1 MYKKGIL
8 VQMEETNMNK
18 NHLIA
23 AALLLTTV
31 LGTAACGSADDSG
44 TVVTDAAV
52 ATTAAVQET
61 EPVETRM
68 YDGVPDKDYGGKTFD
83 ILTAGNWNNEWT
95 EIYDFQ
101 AEEENGEPINDAV
114 FKRNVAIEERFNVDI
129 VEINN
134 MGTDKGGTG
143 KGAKFIEKSVMASD
157 FAYDASQ
164 MGAYDVSTLSYNN
177 YLLDLASEV
186 PNLDLTKPW
195 WDQKANTDLAMKG
208 KMFYTTGD
216 ISTIDNDCT
225 FCILFNKN
233 LLNTYDMED
242 PYQLVR
248 DGKWTL
254 DKFMEMASQ
263 VSQDLNGDSK
273 YDENDLYGFCIWQ
286 DSMMGMVNAA
296 GEKFC
301 TINENGEL
309 ALSLNTERTVDMIT
323 RYMELAFDRT
333 LSFSIFHSGDLIE
346 TMFAND
352 QVLFYSRYLCI
363 IKKYRNMDTDF
374 GLLPYPKYDE
384 AQQLYYQTVA
394 PYGCSFICVPAVVE
408 DVEMTGS
415 VLEAMACESMY
426 TVTPAYYD
434 ITLEGKQLR
443 DDESSEML
451 DIILGNRV
459 FDLGQ
464 FYQVGGYNEEIMNL
478 FRNNKK
484 DFLSMYEKHLKKA
497 EKQLTKIN
505 TSFAEVE

>member
-1 MYKKGIL
+1 MYGK
-8 VQMEETNMNK
+8 
-18 NHLIA
+18 HLTA
-23 AALLLTTV
+23 VALLLVTL
-31 LGTAACGSADDSG
+31 LGTAACGSSDDG
-44 TVVTDAAV
+44 AAVTDAAEQ
-52 ATTAAVQET
+52 TAAAVAET
-61 EPVETRM
+61 ETAETRL
-68 YDGVPDKDYGGKTFD
+68 YDSVPDKDFGGKTFD
-83 ILTAGNWNNEWT
+83 ILTAGNWNNDWT

-114 FKRNVAIEERFNVDI
+114 FQRNLAIEERFNVDI

-134 MGTDKGGTG
+134 MGNDKGGTG

-157 FAYDASQ
+157 FAYDASL

-186 PNLDLTKPW
+186 PHVDLTKPW
-195 WDQKANTDLAMKG
+195 WDQKASSDLAMRG
-208 KMFYTTGD
+208 KMYYTTGD

-225 FCILFNKN
+225 FCMLFNKN

-301 TINENGEL
+301 TINESGDLEL
-309 ALSLNTERTVDMIT
+309 TLNTERTMDMIT
-323 RYMELAFDRT
+323 RYMTLAYDRT
-333 LSFSIFHSGDLIE
+333 ISFSIFHSGDLIE
-346 TMFAND
+346 QMFAND

-374 GLLPYPKYDE
+374 GVLPYPKFDE
-384 AQQLYYQTVA
+384 AQDAYYHTVA

-443 DDESSEML
+443 DDESAEML
-451 DIILGNRV
+451 DLILGSRV

-478 FRNNKK
+478 FRNNKT
-484 DFLSMYEKHLKKA
+484 DFISMYEKFENKAIKKL
-497 EKQLTKIN
+497 EEIN
-505 TSFAEVE
+505 TAFAAVE

>member
-1 MYKKGIL
+1 MEKTNRSNETEDLIMYAK
-8 VQMEETNMNK
+8 
-18 NHLIA
+18 HLTA
-23 AALLLTTV
+23 AALLLVTL
-31 LGTAACGSADDSG
+31 LGTAACGGTSGDS
-44 TVVTDAAV
+44 TAVTEAV
-52 ATTAAVQET
+52 GQTTAAMET
-61 EPVETRM
+61 EPVETRL
-68 YDGVPDKDYGGKTFD
+68 YADVPDNDFGGKTFD

-114 FKRNVAIEERFNVDI
+114 FQRNLAIEERFNVEI

-134 MGTDKGGTG
+134 MGNDKGGTG

-157 FAYDASQ
+157 FAYDASL

-186 PNLDLTKPW
+186 PHIDLTQPW

-208 KMFYTTGD
+208 KMYYTPGD

-225 FCILFNKN
+225 FCMLFNKN
-233 LLNTYDMED
+233 LLNRYDMED

-254 DKFMEMASQ
+254 DKFIEMASQ
-263 VSQDLNGDSK
+263 VSQDLNGDAK

-301 TINENGEL
+301 TVNDNGDLEL
-309 ALSLNTERTVDMIT
+309 TLNTERSLDMIN

-333 LSFSIFHSGDLIE
+333 LAFSIFHSGDLIE

-374 GLLPYPKYDE
+374 GILPYPKYDE
-384 AQQLYYQTVA
+384 AQDQYYHTVA

-408 DVEMTGS
+408 DVDMTGAI
-415 VLEAMACESMY
+415 LEAMACESLY

-451 DIILGNRV
+451 DIILGSRV

-464 FYQVGGYNEEIMNL
+464 FYQVGTYNEQIMNL

-484 DFLSMYEKHLKKA
+484 EFTSMCEKFEKKA
-497 EKQLTKIN
+497 LRDLEKIN
-505 TSFAEVE
+505 TAFAEVE

>member
-1 MYKKGIL
+1 
-8 VQMEETNMNK
+8 
-18 NHLIA
+18 
-23 AALLLTTV
+23 
-31 LGTAACGSADDSG
+31 
-44 TVVTDAAV
+44 
-52 ATTAAVQET
+52 
-61 EPVETRM
+61 
-68 YDGVPDKDYGGKTFD
+68 
-83 ILTAGNWNNEWT
+83 
-95 EIYDFQ
+95 
-101 AEEENGEPINDAV
+101 
-114 FKRNVAIEERFNVDI
+114 
-129 VEINN
+129 
-134 MGTDKGGTG
+134 
-143 KGAKFIEKSVMASD
+143 
-157 FAYDASQ
+157 
-164 MGAYDVSTLSYNN
+164 
-177 YLLDLASEV
+177 
-186 PNLDLTKPW
+186 
-195 WDQKANTDLAMKG
+195 
-208 KMFYTTGD
+208 
-216 ISTIDNDCT
+216 
-225 FCILFNKN
+225 
-233 LLNTYDMED
+233 
-242 PYQLVR
+242 
-248 DGKWTL
+248 
-254 DKFMEMASQ
+254 
-263 VSQDLNGDSK
+263 
-273 YDENDLYGFCIWQ
+273 
-286 DSMMGMVNAA
+286 MGMVNAA

-384 AQQLYYQTVA
+384 AQPLYYQTVA

>member
-1 MYKKGIL
+1 MKR
-8 VQMEETNMNK
+8 
-18 NHLIA
+18 NHLTA
-23 AALLLTTV
+23 AALLLVTL
-31 LGTAACGSADDSG
+31 LGTAACGSGGDTAA
-44 TVVTDAAV
+44 VTDAV
-52 ATTAAVQET
+52 ADTTAAIET
-61 EPVETRM
+61 EPVETRL
-68 YDGVPDKDYGGKTFD
+68 YDAVPDKDFGGKTFD

-101 AEEENGEPINDAV
+101 AEEEIGEPINDAV
-114 FKRNVAIEERFNVDI
+114 YKRNLTVEERFNVDI

-134 MGTDKGGTG
+134 MGADKGGTG

-157 FAYDASQ
+157 FAYDAASI
-164 MGAYDVSTLSYNN
+164 GAYDVSTLSYNN
-177 YLLDLASEV
+177 YLMDLASEV
-186 PNLDLTKPW
+186 PYLDLSNPW

-233 LLNTYDMED
+233 LLGTYDMED

-254 DKFMEMASQ
+254 DKFIEMASQ

-273 YDENDLYGFCIWQ
+273 YNENDLYGFCIWQ
-286 DSMMGMVNAA
+286 DSMMGMINAA

-301 TINENGEL
+301 TINAAGDLEL
-309 ALSLNTERTVDMIT
+309 TLNTARTNDMLT
-323 RYMELAFDRT
+323 RYMELAYDRT
-333 LSFSIFHSGDLIE
+333 ISYSIFHSGDLIE

-384 AQQLYYQTVA
+384 AQENYYQTVA

-415 VLEAMACESMY
+415 VLEAMACESLY

-443 DDESSEML
+443 DNESAEML

-459 FDLGQ
+459 FDLGL
-464 FYQVGGYNEEIMNL
+464 FYQVGSYNEEIMNL

-484 DFLSMYEKHLKKA
+484 DFVSMYEKHEKKALKK
-497 EKQLTKIN
+497 LDNIN
-505 TSFAEVE
+505 AAFAGVE

>member
-1 MYKKGIL
+1 MMYGK
-8 VQMEETNMNK
+8 
-18 NHLIA
+18 HLTA
-23 AALLLTTV
+23 AALLLVTL
-31 LGTAACGSADDSG
+31 LGAASCGSSGDSG
-44 TVVTDAAV
+44 TVTEATQPTTD
-52 ATTAAVQET
+52 AVQET
-61 EPVETRM
+61 ETAETRL
-68 YDGVPDKDYGGKTFD
+68 YDNVPDKDFGGKTFD

-114 FKRNVAIEERFNVDI
+114 FHRNLAIEERFNVDI

-134 MGTDKGGTG
+134 MGNDKGGTG
-143 KGAKFIEKSVMASD
+143 KGSKFIEKSVMASD
-157 FAYDASQ
+157 LAYDASL

-186 PNLDLTKPW
+186 PNIDLTQPW
-195 WDQKANTDLAMKG
+195 WDQKANSDLAMRG
-208 KMFYTTGD
+208 KMYYTTGD

-254 DKFMEMASQ
+254 DKFIEMASQ

-301 TINENGEL
+301 TINAQGDLEL
-309 ALSLNTERTVDMIT
+309 TLNTERSQNMIE
-323 RYMELAFDRT
+323 RYMELAFDRS
-333 LSFSIFHSGDLIE
+333 LAYSIYHNPDVIE

-363 IKKYRNMDTDF
+363 IKKYRDMDTDF
-374 GLLPYPKYDE
+374 GILPYPKYDE
-384 AQQLYYQTVA
+384 AQDAYYHTVA

-443 DDESSEML
+443 DNESSEML
-451 DIILGNRV
+451 DIILGSRV

-464 FYQVGGYNEEIMNL
+464 FYQVGTYNEQIMNL

-484 DFLSMYEKHLKKA
+484 EFVSMCEKFEKKA
-497 EKQLTKIN
+497 NNDLNKIN
-505 TSFAEVE
+505 TAFAEME

>member
-1 MYKKGIL
+1 MMRK
-8 VQMEETNMNK
+8 Q
-18 NHLIA
+18 LIA
-23 AALLLTTV
+23 TALLAVTL
-31 LGTAACGSADDSG
+31 LGTASCGGAGTEASG
-44 TVVTDAAV
+44 TDAAV
-52 ATTAAVQET
+52 DTAATDTT
-61 EPVETRM
+61 EAVETRL
-68 YDGVPDKDYGGKTFD
+68 YDNVPDKDFGGKTFD

-101 AEEENGEPINDAV
+101 AEEQNGEPINDAV
-114 FKRNVAIEERFNVDI
+114 FARNLAIEERFNVDI
-129 VEINN
+129 VEINH
-134 MGTDKGGTG
+134 MGTANGGGTG
-143 KGAKFIEKSVMASD
+143 SGAKFIEKSVMASD
-157 FAYDASQ
+157 FAYDASL

-186 PNLDLTKPW
+186 PNIDLSQPW
-195 WDQKANTDLAMKG
+195 WDQKANADLAMKG
-208 KMFYTTGD
+208 KMYYTTGD

-225 FCILFNKN
+225 FCLLFNKQ

-248 DGKWTL
+248 DGTWTL

-301 TINENGEL
+301 TINDKGDLEL
-309 ALSLNTERTVDMIT
+309 TLNTERTLDMVT
-323 RYMELAFDRT
+323 RYMTLAYDRQ
-333 LSFSIFHSGDLIE
+333 LSYSLYHNTDAIE
-346 TMFAND
+346 AMFAND

-363 IKKYRNMDTDF
+363 IKKYRDMDTDF
-374 GLLPYPKYDE
+374 GILPYPKYDE
-384 AQQLYYQTVA
+384 KQEEYYHTVA

-408 DVEMTGS
+408 DVEMSGS
-415 VLEAMACESMY
+415 ILEAMACESMY

-434 ITLEGKQLR
+434 ITLEGKMIR

-459 FDLGQ
+459 FDLGL

-484 DFLSMYEKHLKKA
+484 DFISMYEKYEKRALKKL
-497 EKQLTKIN
+497 EEIN
-505 TSFAEVE
+505 EAFDAVE

>member
-1 MYKKGIL
+1 MYRKQL
-8 VQMEETNMNK
+8 T
-18 NHLIA
+18 A
-23 AALLLTTV
+23 AALLLVTL
-31 LGTAACGSADDSG
+31 LGTAACASSG
-44 TVVTDAAV
+44 EGTTVTDAPEQ
-52 ATTAAVQET
+52 TTAAAET
-61 EPVETRM
+61 EPAETRLH
-68 YDGVPDKDYGGKTFD
+68 DSVPDKDFGGKTFD

-114 FKRNVAIEERFNVDI
+114 FKRNLAVEERFNVEI

-134 MGTDKGGTG
+134 MGSDKGGTG

-157 FAYDASQ
+157 YAYDASS

-186 PNLDLTKPW
+186 PYIDLSQPW
-195 WDQKANTDLAMKG
+195 WDQKANSDLAMKG
-208 KMFYTTGD
+208 KMYYTTGD

-225 FCILFNKN
+225 FCLLFNKN

-254 DKFMEMASQ
+254 DKFIEMASQ

-301 TINENGEL
+301 TINKDGDLEL
-309 ALSLNTERTVDMIT
+309 TLNTERTLDMIT
-323 RYMELAFDRT
+323 RYMTLAYDRT
-333 LSFSIFHSGDLIE
+333 LAYSIYHSTDSIE
-346 TMFAND
+346 AMFANN

-363 IKKYRNMDTDF
+363 IKKYRDMDTDF
-374 GLLPYPKYDE
+374 GILPYPKFDE
-384 AQQLYYQTVA
+384 AQDAYYHTVA

-415 VLEAMACESMY
+415 VLEAMACESLY

-443 DDESSEML
+443 DTESSEML
-451 DIILGNRV
+451 DIILGSRV
-459 FDLGQ
+459 FDLGL
-464 FYQVGGYNEEIMNL
+464 FYQVGGYNEQIMNL
-478 FRNNKK
+478 FRNNEK
-484 DFLSMYEKHLKKA
+484 DFTSMCEKFEKKA
-497 EKQLTKIN
+497 IRMLDEIN
-505 TSFAEVE
+505 EAFSAVE